1 MWDYKKKK
9 GRKMDKRGSKE
20 RFRYNIII
28 AIIYIMGVI
37 LMLQLFNLQVVQG
50 REYRETSNTRLT
62 REAVIK
68 AARGNIEDCNNNKL
82 VTNKMG
88 IKIELYKT
96 KIDNQTLNKLILNLV
111 KLLENNGDKGV
122 DNLPLEI
129 KPYRFKIENEDKM
142 KKWKKEYIGNENANP
157 EETFNILKKKYE
169 INEENVEN
177 VRKIMA
183 IRYEINKNG
192 YGSIKPVILAKNIS
206 VISANQ
212 IEEQKER
219 FPGIS
224 IVVEPIVEYPYGKL
238 ASHVLGYIGAI
249 NQEEYMANKD
259 KYTINDD
266 IGRTG
271 IQYTLEEYLKGQDG
285 IRQID
290 MNVAGNITGEYIAK
304 EAVAGNNVT
313 LTIDANLQSIVEQAL
328 VKSIEEMSKKDEE
341 NKEKAKAGTAIV
353 MDVETGDIKALASY
367 PDYEPELFITGIT
380 NEKIEEYNRNSSL
393 YNRAISGRYAP
404 GSTFKMVSAI
414 AGLQEGI
421 ITPETKINDIGV
433 YPKGHHPTCWYYA
446 KHHYG
451 HGYLNV
457 SQAIQKSCN
466 YFFYEIGEKLGI
478 DKIYEYARRYGLDK
492 KTGIELS
499 GESKGIIA
507 SKEYKK
513 KIYNEEWQLG
523 ETLSAVI
530 GQSYNSFTPIEMARY
545 VSMLANGGKQ
555 IEVSLIKN
563 IKDSSNNIISKDEV
577 RDRVNK
583 KLGIEGTL
591 TQVEDINIKPEN
603 IEAVLK
609 GMKGVTSEPGGTA
622 YYIFKDLGID
632 IGGKTGSAET
642 GKEDEINGWF
652 VGFAPFDKPKIAV
665 VVLIENAGSG
675 GNVAPVAKEIIT
687 KYLGLNAKDINEDT
701 EAIPNVEINR

>member
-1 MWDYKKKK
+1 
-9 GRKMDKRGSKE
+9 MDKRSCKE
-20 RFRYNIII
+20 RFRYNIIS
-28 AIIYIMGVI
+28 AIVYIIGAI
-37 LMLQLFNLQVVQG
+37 LMLQLFNLQVVHG
-50 REYRETSNTRLT
+50 GEYRETSNTRLT
-62 REAVIK
+62 RETTIK
-68 AARGNIEDCNNNKL
+68 AARGNIDDCNNNKL

-88 IKIELYKT
+88 FKIELYKT
-96 KIDNQTLNKLILNLV
+96 KIDNQTLNKLILDIIQ
-111 KLLENNGDKGV
+111 LLENNGDKYV

-129 KPYRFKIENEDKM
+129 KPYRFKYDNEEKI
-142 KKWKKEYIGNENANP
+142 KEWKKEYSIKENSSP
-157 EETFNILKKKYE
+157 EEAFNILKKKYE
-169 INEENVEN
+169 INEENIEN
-177 VRKIMA
+177 ARKIMA

-192 YGSIKPVILAKNIS
+192 YGSIKPVIIAKNIS
-206 VISANQ
+206 NISANQ
-212 IEEQKER
+212 IEEQKEK

-224 IVVEPIVEYPYGKL
+224 IVIEPILEYPYGKL

-249 NQEEYMANKD
+249 NQEEYLKNKD

-290 MNVAGNITGEYIAK
+290 MNVEGNITGEYIAK
-304 EAVAGNNVT
+304 EAIAGNNVT

-328 VKSIEEMSKKDEE
+328 VKNIQDIANGKYGKKQD
-341 NKEKAKAGTAIV
+341 AKSGAAIV
-353 MDVETGDIKALASY
+353 MDVETGDVLALASY

-380 NEKIEEYNRNSSL
+380 NEKINEYNQNGSL

-414 AGLQEGI
+414 AGLEEGI
-421 ITPETKINDIGV
+421 ITPETKINDTGI

-457 SQAIQKSCN
+457 AQAIQKSCN
-466 YFFYEIGEKLGI
+466 YFFYDVGYNLGI
-478 DKIYEYARRYGLDK
+478 DKISNYARKYGLDK
-492 KTGIELS
+492 KTGIELA
-499 GESKGIIA
+499 GESNGIIA
-507 SKEYKK
+507 SREYKK
-513 KIYNEEWQLG
+513 KTFKEDWQLG

-545 VSMLANGGKQ
+545 VSMLANGGKK
-555 IEVSLIKN
+555 IDVSLIKS
-563 IKDSSNNIISKDEV
+563 IKDSSNNIISKKKITEET
-577 RDRVNK
+577 NK
-583 KLGIEGTL
+583 KLGIEGYL
-591 TQVEDINIKPEN
+591 YEVEDINLKTETIKT
-603 IEAVLK
+603 VLE

-622 YYIFKDLGID
+622 YYIFKDLGMD

-642 GKEDEINGWF
+642 GKKDEVNGWF

-675 GNVAPVAKEIIT
+675 SNVAPTAKEIIS
-687 KYLGLNAKDINEDT
+687 KYFKLNSKDINENI
-701 EAIPNVEINR
+701 EAIPNVESNR